1 MDKKELSVKDLSE
14 LIKISAKSGVSELK
28 FGTLE
33 LRFGKP
39 TEKAE
44 SKLSVKEITEEEHKN
59 LTDEALEQDSI
70 RLKKDQIDMLM
81 VENPSEAERLLLN
94 EDLDEY
100 ESGQD

>member
-1 MDKKELSVKDLSE
+1 MAKKELNVKELSE

-39 TEKAE
+39 TDKLE

-59 LTDEALEQDSI
+59 LTDEALETDSL
-70 RLKKDQIDMLM
+70 RLKKDQIDQMFI
-81 VENPSEAERLLLN
+81 ENPSEAERLLLN
-94 EDLDEY
+94 EDLDED